1 MTEDRDEHRRP
12 HGRTDN
18 PLRLRFTALGEALR
32 ARFIERD
39 PLVDAALAALVAG
52 QHLLI
57 IGPPGTAKSQL
68 AAALCA
74 AIEGARGFDWL
85 LTRFTTP
92 EELFGPISL
101 AALERDRYERLTAG
115 KLPEAHVVFLDEVF
129 KASSAIL
136 NALLTVLEERRFHN
150 GARAQDVPLVTLVGA
165 SNELPEEEALHAL
178 YDRFLLRVVV
188 DYIEQDFRFMQL
200 LTMGEP
206 EPLPTVTLDE
216 LQMAR
221 AAAATVALDGQLLR
235 DLPTLRTRLKEKGI
249 VLSDRR
255 WRKAL
260 SVLRAS
266 AWLAGRSAADESDL
280 PLLRHVL
287 WNDPDERDEV
297 AAALDGLLAAEQV
310 RMRDLVFQARALA
323 EYPAQ
328 TGADEDARARAA
340 LEARS
345 KLDLVR
351 REAEGL
357 VETARR
363 RGRAVGELERA
374 LAEIDRLR
382 AAVRRALGAAL
393 Q

>member
-1 MTEDRDEHRRP
+1 MTDM
-12 HGRTDN
+12 TD
-18 PLRLRFTALGEALR
+18 PTGGALRARFTALGEALR
-32 ARFIERD
+32 SRFIERD

-68 AAALCA
+68 ASALCA

-92 EELFGPISL
+92 EELFGPVSL

-150 GARAQDVPLVTLVGA
+150 GARAVDVPLVTLVGA

-188 DYIEQDFRFMQL
+188 DYIEHDFRFMQL

-206 EPLPTVTLDE
+206 PPLPTVSLAELDA
-216 LQMAR
+216 AR
-221 AAAATVALDGQLLR
+221 AAAAQVPLDPQLLR
-235 DLPTLRTRLKEKGI
+235 DLPALRARLKEKG
-249 VLSDRR
+249 VVASDRR

-266 AWLAGRSAADESDL
+266 AWLAGRAQAGEADL
-280 PLLRHVL
+280 PMLRHVL
-287 WNDPDERDEV
+287 WSDPDERDEI
-297 AAALDGLLAAEQV
+297 AAALDGLLAAEQI
-310 RMRDLVFQARALA
+310 RMRELVFQARALS
-323 EYPAQ
+323 EYPASA
-328 TGADEDARARAA
+328 ADDDDARARAA
-340 LEARS
+340 LEART
-345 KLDLVR
+345 KLDAVR

-357 VETARR
+357 VQSARR
-363 RGRAVGELERA
+363 RGRATIELDRA

-382 AAVRRALGAAL
+382 AAVRRSLGTAL

>member
-1 MTEDRDEHRRP
+1 MS
-12 HGRTDN
+12 GRTGEDMRD
-18 PLRLRFTALGEALR
+18 PKGDGLRARFTALGEALR
-32 ARFIERD
+32 GRFIERD
-39 PLVDAALAALVAG
+39 DLVDAALAALVAG

-68 AAALCA
+68 AGALCA

-92 EELFGPISL
+92 EELFGPVSL
-101 AALERDRYERLTAG
+101 AALEQDRYERLTAG

-150 GARAQDVPLVTLVGA
+150 GPRAVEVPLVTLIGA

-178 YDRFLLRVVV
+178 YDRFMLRVVV

-200 LTMGEP
+200 LTLGEP
-206 EPLPTVTLDE
+206 PPLPTVRLAE
-216 LQMAR
+216 LAAARR
-221 AAAATVALDGQLLR
+221 AAAALELDGQLLR
-235 DLPTLRTRLKEKGI
+235 DLPTLRTRLKEQG
-249 VLSDRR
+249 VVASDRR

-260 SVLRAS
+260 GVLRAS
-266 AWLAGRSAADESDL
+266 AWLGGRAKAGEADL

-287 WNDPDERDEV
+287 WSDPDERDAV
-297 AAALDGLLAAEQV
+297 AAALDGLVAAEQI
-310 RMRDLVFQARALA
+310 RMRALVFQARALA
-323 EYPAQ
+323 EYPAA
-328 TGADEDARARAA
+328 TGDDDEARARAA
-340 LEARS
+340 LEART
-345 KLDLVR
+345 KLDAVR

-357 VETARR
+357 VESARR
-363 RGRAVGELERA
+363 RGRPVGELVRA
-374 LAEIDRLR
+374 VGEIDRLR
-382 AAVRRALGAAL
+382 AVVRRSLGTAL

>member
-1 MTEDRDEHRRP
+1 MSDPRSA
-12 HGRTDN
+12 
-18 PLRLRFTALGEALR
+18 PLRSRFTALGDGLR

-39 PLVDAALAALVAG
+39 DLVDAALAALVAG

-68 AAALCA
+68 ASALCA

-92 EELFGPISL
+92 EELFGPVSL
-101 AALERDRYERLTAG
+101 AALEQDRYERLTAG

-136 NALLTVLEERRFHN
+136 NALLTVLEERKFHN
-150 GARAQDVPLVTLVGA
+150 GPRAVDVPLVTLVGA

-206 EPLPTVTLDE
+206 APLPTVTLDE
-216 LQMAR
+216 LQTAR
-221 AAAATVALDGQLLR
+221 RAAATVGLDGQLLR
-235 DLPTLRTRLKEKGI
+235 DLPTLRTRLKERGV

-255 WRKAL
+255 WRKGLA
-260 SVLRAS
+260 VLRAS
-266 AWLAGRSAADESDL
+266 AWLAGRSMAGEHDL
-280 PLLRHVL
+280 PILRHVL
-287 WNDPDERDEV
+287 WNDPDEREDV
-297 AAALDGLLAAEQV
+297 AAALDGLLTAEQV
-310 RMRDLVFQARALA
+310 RMRELLFQARALA
-323 EYPAQ
+323 EYPAESA
-328 TGADEDARARAA
+328 GDDDARARAA

-345 KLDLVR
+345 KLDLLR
-351 REAEGL
+351 REAEAL
-357 VETARR
+357 VQSAQR
-363 RGRAVGELERA
+363 RGRAVDA
-374 LAEIDRLR
+374 LQRSLTEIDRLR
-382 AAVRRALGAAL
+382 AMVRRSLGTAL

>member
-1 MTEDRDEHRRP
+1 MGQST
-12 HGRTDN
+12 GN

-68 AAALCA
+68 AGALCG

-92 EELFGPISL
+92 EELFGPVSL
-101 AALERDRYERLTAG
+101 AALEQDRYERLTAG

-150 GARAQDVPLVTLVGA
+150 GAKAIDVPLVTLVGA

-200 LTMGEP
+200 LTLGEP
-206 EPLPTVTLDE
+206 PPLPTITLAE
-216 LQMAR
+216 LQTAR
-221 AAAATVALDGQLLR
+221 RAAATVALDGQLLR
-235 DLPTLRTRLKEKGI
+235 DLPALRNRLREKGI

-260 SVLRAS
+260 AVLRAS
-266 AWLAGRSAADESDL
+266 AWLAGRASADENDL

-297 AAALDGLLAAEQV
+297 AQALDSLLTAEQS
-310 RMRDLVFQARALA
+310 RMRELLFQARALA
-323 EYPAQ
+323 EYPAEAA
-328 TGADEDARARAA
+328 GDDDARARAA
-340 LEARS
+340 LEART
-345 KLDLVR
+345 KLDQLK
-351 REAEGL
+351 REAEAL
-357 VETARR
+357 VQSAHR
-363 RGRAVGELERA
+363 RGRSIAELQRT
-374 LAEIDRLR
+374 LTEIDRLR
-382 AAVRRALGAAL
+382 EVVRRSLGTAL

>member
-1 MTEDRDEHRRP
+1 MDP
-12 HGRTDN
+12 SPGN
-18 PLRLRFTALGEALR
+18 PLRGRFTALGDALR

-68 AAALCA
+68 AAALCDA
-74 AIEGARGFDWL
+74 VEGARGFDWL

-92 EELFGPISL
+92 EELFGPVSL
-101 AALERDRYERLTAG
+101 AALEQDRYERLTAG

-150 GARAQDVPLVTLVGA
+150 GARAVDVPLLTLIGA

-188 DYIEQDFRFMQL
+188 DYIEQDFRFVQL

-206 EPLPTVTLDE
+206 APLPRITLDE
-216 LQMAR
+216 LMTAR
-221 AAAATVALDGQLLR
+221 RAAATVGLDGQLLR
-235 DLPTLRTRLKEKGI
+235 DLPALRTRLGEKGI

-255 WRKAL
+255 WRKGL

-266 AWLAGRSAADESDL
+266 AWLAGRAVADERDL
-280 PLLRHVL
+280 PMLRHVL

-297 AAALDGLLAAEQV
+297 AEALDGLLAAEQV
-310 RMRDLVFQARALA
+310 RMRELLFQARALA
-323 EYPAQ
+323 EYPAEAA
-328 TGADEDARARAA
+328 GDDDAIARAA
-340 LEARS
+340 LEART
-345 KLDLVR
+345 KLDQIK

-357 VETARR
+357 VQSAHR
-363 RGRAVGELERA
+363 RGRDVAELQRTVT
-374 LAEIDRLR
+374 EIDRLR
-382 AAVRRALGAAL
+382 AVVRRSLGTAL